1 MYMCVG
7 VEELKKLVLA
17 LIFTLLIIFSRNR
30 IAGFHNKTGAHSPL
44 SPPLPEFNRSG
55 LKLVCNVNI
64 GSAPTREKAWV
75 Y

>member
-1 MYMCVG
+1 M
-7 VEELKKLVLA
+7 
-17 LIFTLLIIFSRNR
+17 IFTLLIIFLRNR
-30 IAGFHNKTGAHSPL
+30 TAGFQNKTGAHSPL
-44 SPPLPEFNRSG
+44 PPPSPEFNRSG